1 MSTWP
6 GHSGASDLVRYLEV
20 FLMAPVFLAF
30 LGDGDFV
37 DGLPENTAWLIH

>member
-1 MSTWP
+1 
-6 GHSGASDLVRYLEV
+6 
-20 FLMAPVFLAF
+20 MAPVFLAF